1 MSDPNDLPPG
11 GSRVERRG
19 RVDLTLNIPT
29 LIMIATLIVTTSAT
43 GVGMYYNLDKR
54 QMMLE
59 IAMTSLVQRVDK
71 LEGNQVSANNNL
83 RTELKTDI
91 AELKGMLNRVIFAPP
106 TTSQRQLKEWSK
118 D

>member
-1 MSDPNDLPPG
+1 MDDQNNLPPG
-11 GSRVERRG
+11 GSRVERRA
-19 RVDLTLNIPT
+19 RVDLTINIPT
-29 LIMIATLIVTTSAT
+29 MITLFLIVVSSSAT
-43 GVGMYYNLDKR
+43 GIGMYYQMDKR
-54 QMMLE
+54 QMMTDLALSTLTE
-59 IAMTSLVQRVDK
+59 RVNK
-71 LEGNQVSANNNL
+71 LEGSQSRANDNL